1 MFLLINGSFGI
12 GKTTL
17 AKRLSVEVQG
27 AVISDPEDVG
37 FVLRRL
43 PPILLG
49 LKRQPDDY
57 QDMALWRRLIVV
69 QARLRHMGS
78 RVVLV
83 PMAFTDRSY
92 FAALEAALLRTAPV
106 QKICLVAPLETVRER
121 LEARAAFEG
130 RALDE
135 FEIRRSTECVAAHV
149 DPFFG
154 VRIDATQSLDM
165 VAAEAKALI
174 TGFAAKPGVP

>member
-1 MFLLINGSFGI
+1 MFVLINGSFGI

-17 AKRLSVEVQG
+17 AKRLSLEVPG
-27 AVISDPEDVG
+27 TVISDPEDVG

-43 PPILLG
+43 PPLLLG

-69 QARLRHMGS
+69 QARLRHIGS

-83 PMAFTDRSY
+83 PMAFTDRDY
-92 FAALEAALLRTAPV
+92 FGALEGALQRTAPV
-106 QKICLVAPLETVRER
+106 FKICLVAPLETVRER
-121 LEARAAFEG
+121 LEARAALEG
-130 RALDE
+130 RTLGE
-135 FEIRRSTECVAAHV
+135 FEIRRSADCVAAHA

-154 VRIDATQSLDM
+154 VPIDATQSPDV
-165 VAAEAKALI
+165 VAAEARAMI
-174 TGFAAKPGVP
+174 AGFAAKPRAP